1 MATKI
6 VKRQTGSQVVKC
18 LENLS
23 AAITKRHPELPEV
36 VIVTG
41 AGLPHGKWAHY
52 SIGYHW
58 YDRTASDNGDQAPEG
73 EKTAPAKRPEMF
85 IAGERLACG
94 AEDTLQSMMHEYAH
108 ALADV
113 RGIQDCSRQGRYHN
127 GEFLKCAEELGLSY
141 PYTNDKGKPSPNS
154 KIGFSAVE
162 LTEETKVLY
171 KAEIEKLDAAIKT
184 MIDNPLI
191 PLLTGKGADGQDGD
205 SGNDG
210 HRIGRK
216 LRTPGTPSRNN
227 VKYVCDCDKPR
238 VMRMAPSVFEIA
250 PITCGSCGH
259 DFHEDV

>member
-1 MATKI
+1 MATKTRTP
-6 VKRQTGSQVVKC
+6 KRQTGSQVVKC
-18 LENLS
+18 LEDLS
-23 AAITKRHPELPEV
+23 AAIVKRHPELPEV

-58 YDRTASDNGDQAPEG
+58 YDRTNGETSPEG

-94 AEDTLQSMMHEYAH
+94 AMETLQSMMHEYAH

-127 GEFLKCAEELGLSY
+127 GEFLACAEELGLSY

-162 LTEETKVLY
+162 LTEETKVMY
-171 KAEIEKLDAAIKT
+171 KAEIDKLDAAIKT
-184 MIDNPLI
+184 MIDNPLLDLYRG
-191 PLLTGKGADGQDGD
+191 PASGGQDGD

-227 VKYVCDCDKPR
+227 AKFVCKCDKPR
-238 VMRMAPSVFEIA
+238 VMRMARSTFEEA
-250 PITCGSCGH
+250 PVTCGSCGH
-259 DFHEDV
+259 DFEEA